1 VDEQTGNVVVVS
13 DQIQEMLG
21 RLKDE
26 QLWDPIAMED
36 LRSKVSKVEQFSMMT
51 RSRAQPGE

>member
-1 VDEQTGNVVVVS
+1 MDEQTGNVVVVS

-26 QLWDPIAMED
+26 QLWDPRAMED